1 MMDQKETVL
10 RWESKR
16 WSDFQKNLEQINQNN
31 SFQRA
36 RFRELSDWKSW
47 SGFEEFSKIC
57 PLTTKQEIEN
67 DRVSNPQH
75 GSNLTYPIEKYL
87 RFSRT
92 SGTSGDPITWMD
104 TQKDWK
110 WMLGNWDRIL
120 EEGRSRSGSSLFLCF
135 FFWSVLRVLDGLR
148 SGDSTGMCMHTWWWS
163 VHRIKV
169 GYNRGRGS

>member
-1 MMDQKETVL
+1 MDQKESVL

-67 DRVSNPQH
+67 DRVSIHNMDR
-75 GSNLTYPIEKYL
+75 TFPI
-87 RFSRT
+87 R
-92 SGTSGDPITWMD
+92 
-104 TQKDWK
+104 QKNTCAFQK
-110 WMLGNWDRIL
+110 PVELVAIR
-120 EEGRSRSGSSLFLCF
+120 
-135 FFWSVLRVLDGLR
+135 
-148 SGDSTGMCMHTWWWS
+148 
-163 VHRIKV
+163 
-169 GYNRGRGS
+169 

>member
-1 MMDQKETVL
+1 MDQAEAVL
-10 RWESKR
+10 RWETKR
-16 WSDFQKNLEQINQNN
+16 WADFQSCLEQINQNN

-36 RFRELSDWKSW
+36 RFRELSDWKLW

-104 TQKDWK
+104 T
-110 WMLGNWDRIL
+110 R
-120 EEGRSRSGSSLFLCF
+120 
-135 FFWSVLRVLDGLR
+135 
-148 SGDSTGMCMHTWWWS
+148 
-163 VHRIKV
+163 
-169 GYNRGRGS
+169 